1 MNIGEFD
8 KKYFSFPKGAVT
20 ATVHALK
27 YLAIPYVLFTVG
39 LIVLTGQDGPQ
50 RVADLLIELQ
60 TVGLIFGIVL
70 TALGF
75 FKGAYPK
82 GSYSRFLFGLTA
94 SVLVIVYVFSMLLQG
109 RVQDVIAKEAFE
121 LDLYLIFTLY
131 FIPAILAVLMQF
143 GEFADHRRP
152 FLEKEGK
159 LQVKEKEDPQDHRFY
174 HDFRIRY
181 GSLFNGLKLGRSTLT
196 GFVLLP
202 MVVIIILKAGMS
214 SLDVQEV
221 DSALSKLDDV
231 SSLLIMLGVPMA
243 ALAFF
248 KGFYPKGSFS
258 RFLPSVIMV
267 LISLYWIWTVG
278 LGGKFVFDAIED
290 VSIDLDFSKLLLLLM
305 VGTGLW
311 IVYYA
316 LELLLYRPEWK
327 KGGFPKDL
335 LEERK
340 ARKEAQRKAKEERK
354 AAKEKAKE
362 DKKAAKEKK
371 KADAETPTQDGKE
384 P

>member
-1 MNIGEFD
+1 
-8 KKYFSFPKGAVT
+8 
-20 ATVHALK
+20 
-27 YLAIPYVLFTVG
+27 
-39 LIVLTGQDGPQ
+39 
-50 RVADLLIELQ
+50 
-60 TVGLIFGIVL
+60 
-70 TALGF
+70 
-75 FKGAYPK
+75 
-82 GSYSRFLFGLTA
+82 
-94 SVLVIVYVFSMLLQG
+94 
-109 RVQDVIAKEAFE
+109 
-121 LDLYLIFTLY
+121 
-131 FIPAILAVLMQF
+131 
-143 GEFADHRRP
+143 
-152 FLEKEGK
+152 
-159 LQVKEKEDPQDHRFY
+159 
-174 HDFRIRY
+174 
-181 GSLFNGLKLGRSTLT
+181 
-196 GFVLLP
+196 
-202 MVVIIILKAGMS
+202 
-214 SLDVQEV
+214 
-221 DSALSKLDDV
+221 
-231 SSLLIMLGVPMA
+231 
-243 ALAFF
+243 
-248 KGFYPKGSFS
+248 KGSFS

>member
-1 MNIGEFD
+1 MTRSLPS
-8 KKYFSFPKGAVT
+8 FS
-20 ATVHALK
+20 
-27 YLAIPYVLFTVG
+27 
-39 LIVLTGQDGPQ
+39 
-50 RVADLLIELQ
+50 R
-60 TVGLIFGIVL
+60 
-70 TALGF
+70 
-75 FKGAYPK
+75 
-82 GSYSRFLFGLTA
+82 
-94 SVLVIVYVFSMLLQG
+94 
-109 RVQDVIAKEAFE
+109 
-121 LDLYLIFTLY
+121 
-131 FIPAILAVLMQF
+131 
-143 GEFADHRRP
+143 
-152 FLEKEGK
+152 
-159 LQVKEKEDPQDHRFY
+159 
-174 HDFRIRY
+174 
-181 GSLFNGLKLGRSTLT
+181 NGLKLGRSTLT